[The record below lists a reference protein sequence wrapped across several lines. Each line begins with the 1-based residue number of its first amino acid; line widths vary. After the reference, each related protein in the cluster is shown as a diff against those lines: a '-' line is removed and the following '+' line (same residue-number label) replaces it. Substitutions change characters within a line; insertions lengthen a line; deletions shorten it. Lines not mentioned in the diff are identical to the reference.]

1 MIEQIVE
8 CVPNFSEG
16 RNVAKIDAIVNEIT
30 TTSDVYLLDRSSDE
44 DHTRSVITFAG
55 SPEGV
60 LEAAFK
66 AMQKAAELIDL
77 TKHTGEH
84 PRMGATD
91 VCPFVPITGVS
102 MDDCVEL
109 ANRLGAMVGER
120 LGIPV
125 FLYENAAA
133 REDRR
138 NLAKVRKG
146 QFEKLS
152 ELIGTDENK
161 VPDYGPNKIHPTAG
175 ATAIGAREF
184 LIAYNVNVDTN
195 DIDFVKVVAKAV
207 RESGGGL
214 PAVKALGMDL
224 MELGITQ
231 VSMNLVNYKVTGM
244 ERVFDE
250 IKKHTD
256 KVPVK
261 ILESEIIGLVPLA
274 AWKPEY
280 VEKLKVTHFSEDQ
293 IFENVLTKAMGEN

>member
-1 MIEQIVE
+1 MLDRIVE

-16 RNVAKIDAIVNEIT
+16 RDISKVGAIVAEIEST
-30 TTSDVYLLDRSSDE
+30 KDVYLLDRSSDE
-44 DHTRSVITFAG
+44 GHNRSVVTFAG
-55 SPEGV
+55 TPEGV
-60 LEAAFK
+60 KDAAFK
-66 AMQKAAELIDL
+66 AISKAAELIDL

-91 VCPFVPITGVS
+91 VCPFVPIRGVT

-109 ANRLGAMVGER
+109 ANSLGAMVGER
-120 LGIPV
+120 LGVPV
-125 FLYENAAA
+125 FLYEQAAT

-146 QFEKLS
+146 QFEGLS
-152 ELIGTDENK
+152 ELIGTDESR

-184 LIAYNVNVDTN
+184 LVAYNVNINTE
-195 DIDFVKVVAKAV
+195 DIALAKGIAKTV

-224 MELGITQ
+224 AELGIVQ

-256 KVPVK
+256 KAGAE
-261 ILESEIIGLVPLA
+261 ILESEIIGLVPAA

-280 VEKLKVTHFSEDQ
+280 KEKLKVTGFSDDQ
-293 IFENVLTKAMGEN
+293 IIESVLEKAMAGG